1 MCHNRAQSQ
10 RESVG
15 SRREAHNNNSTRY
28 IVQNRHTYP
37 KLNTHTRNNEKA
49 CPKKN
54 YNSNKT
60 EETREE
66 NIRKKLSRLNIEK
79 RMSKR

>member
-28 IVQNRHTYP
+28 IVQNRHTYL
-37 KLNTHTRNNEKA
+37 KFNTHTRNNEKA
-49 CPKKN
+49 CPKKI

-66 NIRKKLSRLNIEK
+66 NIRQKL
-79 RMSKR
+79 

>member
-28 IVQNRHTYP
+28 IVQNQTHIQ
-37 KLNTHTRNNEKA
+37 LNTHTRNNEKA
-49 CPKKN
+49 CLKKK

-79 RMSKR
+79 RKSKR

>member
-15 SRREAHNNNSTRY
+15 SRREAYNNNSTRY
-28 IVQNRHTYP
+28 IVQNRHTYL

-49 CPKKN
+49 CPKKKN
-54 YNSNKT
+54 IIVIKLREPERKT
-60 EETREE
+60 
-66 NIRKKLSRLNIEK
+66 
-79 RMSKR
+79 

>member
-28 IVQNRHTYP
+28 IVQNRHTYL

-49 CPKKN
+49 CPKKK

-60 EETREE
+60 EETREK

-79 RMSKR
+79 RKSKR